1 MTNNSECCEYFK
13 LIYDIFNYI
22 FQLNTYQEVYRIAYK
37 NEVVPEI
44 WKESWIHWGKR
55 ILKENNKQFI
65 KSFIDGFFD
74 FLKIN
79 QIFHEDMDDEEIN
92 EYVSNRKNYFPTNTY
107 IMVQT
112 YIPSIVYKITIIN
125 EKIHNSSCKVKKAC
139 IFKKYVMSSSYYR
152 REEIPLRIYNNY
164 KDTIIDNWVLT
175 NSFYY
180 DYKNPVD
187 TFLVP
192 S

>member
-44 WKESWIHWGKR
+44 WKKSWIQWSKR

-65 KSFIDGFFD
+65 KSFIYGFFD

-125 EKIHNSSCKVKKAC
+125 E
-139 IFKKYVMSSSYYR
+139 MR
-152 REEIPLRIYNNY
+152 MR
-164 KDTIIDNWVLT
+164 
-175 NSFYY
+175 
-180 DYKNPVD
+180 
-187 TFLVP
+187 
-192 S
+192 